1 MKLTVHLVQ
10 LDSRITSLMVAD
22 SQLWLGTGKGMVLI
36 FSVSSLPETEAA
48 IAQLAQDTSELAV
61 VIEDRGSSTAGHGLV
76 TAGLAG
82 GSQEAASTEPAG
94 RRAKG
99 HFVNRRTA
107 FGRTL
112 RGPSRKP
119 AERSPQVFQLHY
131 VSSYQLVQG
140 GESVRVLLPM
150 W

>member
-1 MKLTVHLVQ
+1 
-10 LDSRITSLMVAD
+10 MVAD
-22 SQLWLGTGKGMVLI
+22 RRLWLGTGKGMVLI
-36 FSVSSLPETEAA
+36 FSVSAVPETEAA

-61 VIEDRGSSTAGHGLV
+61 VTEDVRGNSTAGHGLV

-119 AERSPQVFQLHY
+119 AERSPEVFQLHY
-131 VSSYQLVQG
+131 VSSYQLVH
-140 GESVRVLLPM
+140 GESVRVLLPL

>member
-1 MKLTVHLVQ
+1 
-10 LDSRITSLMVAD
+10 MVAD
-22 SQLWLGTGKGMVLI
+22 CRLWLGTGKGMVLI
-36 FSVSSLPETEAA
+36 FSVSAVPETEAA

-61 VIEDRGSSTAGHGLV
+61 VTEDVRGSSTAGHGLV

-82 GSQEAASTEPAG
+82 ASQEAASTEPAG

-119 AERSPQVFQLHY
+119 AERSPEVFQLHY
-131 VSSYQLVQG
+131 VSSYQLVH
-140 GESVRVLLPM
+140 GESVRVLLPL